1 MVLQVI
7 TIYHIITFNAFAEDK
22 VTFANSYFDRKM
34 VVFTFNIEEITSF
47 FNLGIMVGK
56 GVWWVIVNFVSHTMA
71 LAFVSV
77 LEYAFTPNPTKLGY
91 INH

>member
-7 TIYHIITFNAFAEDK
+7 IIYQTTTFNAFAEDK
-22 VTFANSYFDRKM
+22 VTFANSYFDHKM
-34 VVFTFNIEEITSF
+34 VVFTFDIEEITSF
-47 FNLGIMVGK
+47 FDLGIMVGK

-77 LEYAFTPNPTKLGY
+77 LESAFTPNPTKLGY
-91 INH
+91 TTH